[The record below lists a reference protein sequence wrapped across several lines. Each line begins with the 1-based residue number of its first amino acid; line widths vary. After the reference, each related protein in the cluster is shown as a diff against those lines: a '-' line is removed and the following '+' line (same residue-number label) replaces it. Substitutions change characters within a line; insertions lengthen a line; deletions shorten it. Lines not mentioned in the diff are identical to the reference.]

1 MEQYVNYLEM
11 GTMRS
16 NELSMVG
23 LKLKVFISI
32 CEQLSV
38 VLLLLLLLLLL
49 STAAGFTATPTANG
63 SFRKPPAKTR
73 QNVLAGKHSQAPP
86 C

>member
-1 MEQYVNYLEM
+1 MNPMEQYVNYLEM

-49 STAAGFTATPTANG
+49 STAAGFTATPIAT
-63 SFRKPPAKTR
+63 
-73 QNVLAGKHSQAPP
+73 
-86 C
+86 